1 MAPKSYCNLFTTN
14 FILSSIDYT
23 ICTIFFTMCV
33 GKFILPNYENFW
45 QFYENNNL
53 PFLAFFI
60 IFGAWRLEVHG
71 TSGTNKSNLIAMF
84 FVFLFLII
92 RSFVLLRY
100 ITIDD
105 HENHI
110 PCPKLLFVLAMWNCL
125 RFLIQFL
132 IIDQIKTEMDLKK
145 AGYEEIMISGYEEI
159 MRSEYEEI

>member
-1 MAPKSYCNLFTTN
+1 MAPKSCCNLFTTN

-71 TSGTNKSNLIAMF
+71 TSGTSKSNLIAMC
-84 FVFLFLII
+84 FVFPLLFI
-92 RSFVLLRY
+92 RSFVLMHLMFDEKFFPKILFILFLWSSLR
-100 ITIDD
+100 
-105 HENHI
+105 
-110 PCPKLLFVLAMWNCL
+110 L
-125 RFLIQFL
+125 LIQYL
-132 IIDQIKTEMDLKK
+132 IIDKIKTEMDLKK